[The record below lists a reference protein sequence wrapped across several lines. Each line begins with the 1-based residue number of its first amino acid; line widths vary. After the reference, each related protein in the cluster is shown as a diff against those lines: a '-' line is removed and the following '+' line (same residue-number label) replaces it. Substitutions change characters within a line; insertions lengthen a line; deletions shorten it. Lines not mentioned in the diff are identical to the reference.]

1 MLINNYQV
9 EEEIGRGHTA
19 VVYRASDPY
28 GHIVAL
34 KMSLDHDAD
43 RLRQMKQEAQVL
55 SWLKCDGVPQCYDYF
70 EFEGQR
76 CVVLE
81 LVSGKDFNDLIQ
93 KRKSPFSEAQAI
105 QWGIRIADILD
116 KIHTHTIPHIYSF
129 LAPDHILLSESGEL
143 YLIDYGKVVPYTP
156 DAEYPAIGTA
166 GYSAPEQYVGRP
178 EPRGDVFSLGVFLYH
193 ITTGRDPRLPH
204 AAFLF
209 HVMPPRAINPELSP
223 EFERIVLQAVE
234 HKASDRFETIAAMR
248 EALLT
253 CAT

>member
-9 EEEIGRGHTA
+9 KEEIGRGHTA
-19 VVYRASDPY
+19 VVYRAFDPH
-28 GHIVAL
+28 GHTVAL
-34 KMSLDHDAD
+34 KMSLDHDPD

-55 SWLKCDGVPQCYDYF
+55 AWLKCDGVPRCYDYF
-70 EFEGQR
+70 EFEQQR

-81 LVSGKDFNDLIQ
+81 LVSGKNFEALMQ

-105 QWGIRIADILD
+105 QLGIRLADILD
-116 KIHTHTIPHIYSF
+116 QIHTHPIPHIYFS
-129 LAPDHILLSESGEL
+129 LGPDHILLSESGQL
-143 YLIDYGKVVPYTP
+143 YLVDYGKVFPYTP
-156 DAEYPAIGTA
+156 KTKYPAIGVA

-178 EPRGDVFSLGVFLYH
+178 EPRGDIFSLGVFLYH
-193 ITTGRDPRLPH
+193 ITTMRDPRLPH

-223 EFERIVLQAVE
+223 EFERIVLLAVE
-234 HKASDRFETIAAMR
+234 HKASDRFATSAAMR
-248 EALLT
+248 EALLA